1 MHYDPTD
8 VGSSTVQ
15 LIIVIS
21 KEGIQSVLPPIRWR
35 NESQGWLLSG
45 FMIYSFHIWLVFQCY
60 SVFQGNMQGY
70 QKLQGGKGG
79 VQTSNTL
86 FSLNFASTK
95 FPDFEKIANFNSC
108 EI

>member
-60 SVFQGNMQGY
+60 CGLSPSTYLNNSAFQGNICTHCKQGY
-70 QKLQGGKGG
+70 QKLQGGEGG
-79 VQTSNTL
+79 VQL
-86 FSLNFASTK
+86 
-95 FPDFEKIANFNSC
+95 ANISPRALH
-108 EI
+108 